1 MSRDETTFRAALL
14 SYARA
19 KVRYWHM
26 CLKIRLMRISLLAMG
41 VVEGFFVRQYTVEA
55 TGQVPKKKRHPL
67 LQVEDDEV
75 HEVSFDPHVFRRQ
88 FATGL
93 CLFLLRVYLPVS
105 QSNKDDTLRN
115 CCGRGMTRTVAF
127 LLRRGARANVHN
139 ARGVT
144 PLNMAAQNGRAAVA
158 RLLLSDPAL
167 RVDVN
172 KPTPAGRTP
181 LYIAC
186 GRGHLDV
193 VRVLLA
199 ARAREPADGE
209 LPRHAAV
216 PRDHFPRRRR
226 RVRETAPAPPPLPD
240 PRKRRI
246 VPPPPPAPHRHPVCI
261 PQVHRRGAAPRRRR
275 RASRPRAASRRRARA
290 RVPSGR
296 DPPVPTSS
304 APRGRAVEPQDE
316 RARSPAER
324 ARAAAVMRAGYH
336 ISFRRPAARPD
347 AWLEHVMPFVGSF
360 VSE

>member
-1 MSRDETTFRAALL
+1 MSRDETFRAVLL

-199 ARAREPADGE
+199 AGARVNQPTANCRVTPLFRAITSHADDAGCE
-209 LPRHAAV
+209 
-216 PRDHFPRRRR
+216 RRRR
-226 RVRETAPAPPPLPD
+226 RPPPLPD

-246 VPPPPPAPHRHPVCI
+246 VPPPPSPPRPHRHPVCI

-275 RASRPRAASRRRARA
+275 RAPADRARPHAARARA
-290 RVPSGR
+290 RAKRPGSACT
-296 DPPVPTSS
+296 PTSS
-304 APRGRAVEPQDE
+304 CSSRSGRGAPRRTCSARRRSA
-316 RARSPAER
+316 RARPRSCARGTTSRSAAPAT
-324 ARAAAVMRAGYH
+324 ARSA
-336 ISFRRPAARPD
+336 RR
-347 AWLEHVMPFVGSF
+347 GS
-360 VSE
+360 ST

>member
-1 MSRDETTFRAALL
+1 MSRDEQDETFRAVLL

-26 CLKIRLMRISLLAMG
+26 CFKIRLMRISLLAMG

-199 ARAREPADGE
+199 AGARVNQPTANCRVTPLFRAITSHADDAGCE
-209 LPRHAAV
+209 
-216 PRDHFPRRRR
+216 RRRR
-226 RVRETAPAPPPLPD
+226 RPPMSLSL
-240 PRKRRI
+240 
-246 VPPPPPAPHRHPVCI
+246 
-261 PQVHRRGAAPRRRR
+261 R
-275 RASRPRAASRRRARA
+275 RASCCEAMGPHLLVRSLLTFVFRLGWQQLCKR
-290 RVPSGR
+290 SG
-296 DPPVPTSS
+296 
-304 APRGRAVEPQDE
+304 
-316 RARSPAER
+316 
-324 ARAAAVMRAGYH
+324 
-336 ISFRRPAARPD
+336 
-347 AWLEHVMPFVGSF
+347 
-360 VSE
+360 